1 MDFESMCCWHV
12 FVGVMDTEKKR
23 DVCLWDVTCD
33 LLANTE
39 FWNFSMTNYLVDL
52 SSVGDEL
59 MKGNKGGG
67 IVKVE
72 VERLRPS
79 TGSPRD
85 GLLDM
90 LSADG
95 TYKEVFPVP
104 HGFQCFSSG
113 IPVESSGLPLEV
125 HWKSTGHLNSHKP
138 NKFIRLSSKSP
149 LDFHW
154 TSTGSPL
161 DSTIFH
167 WTFVPVLFQW
177 TPVDSSG
184 IPVESSG
191 IPVEFTG
198 ICSTVFK

>member
-1 MDFESMCCWHV
+1 MWKEQFVKSTMNEDEIDFPMYE
-12 FVGVMDTEKKR
+12 
-23 DVCLWDVTCD
+23 
-33 LLANTE
+33 E
-39 FWNFSMTNYLVDL
+39 FLQLF
-52 SSVGDEL
+52 
-59 MKGNKGGG
+59 K
-67 IVKVE
+67 
-72 VERLRPS
+72 
-79 TGSPRD
+79 
-85 GLLDM
+85 
-90 LSADG
+90 SAF
-95 TYKEVFPVP
+95 KEVFPVP

-113 IPVESSGLPLEV
+113 IPVLFQWNSSAFPVEFQWNPV
-125 HWKSTGHLNSHKP
+125 DFHWKSTGHLNSHKP